1 MTVPSS
7 AFGSDAVPRR
17 LPDRPLNVGIV
28 GATGNV
34 GTVMLKVLDERD
46 LDIGSLRAFASA
58 RSAGTQVFCGPRS
71 AIVEDLSSADPT
83 GLDVALFSAGA
94 NRSLEH
100 AQRFAD
106 AGCIVIDNSS
116 AFRMIEGIP
125 LIVPEVNSRALES
138 HRGIIAN
145 PNCSTIQLVC
155 ALKPLADAAGLEH
168 VHVTTFQSVSGT
180 GKEAMQELELQTRHM
195 LSRRTEVGV
204 SGPPASAVEANVYPK
219 PIAFNALPHCDSFDD
234 EGITKEERKLM
245 NESRK
250 ILELAD
256 LQLGAT
262 CVRVPVFVSHSE
274 VVHFTTKEP
283 LSPSRARDILATAPG
298 IALVDNPAAN
308 EYPTALDASG
318 KDEVLVGRV
327 RVDPSRKNGLAMF
340 VVADN
345 LRKGAATN
353 AIQILE
359 VLRERSA
366 VRR

>member
-1 MTVPSS
+1 MTVTTSEY
-7 AFGSDAVPRR
+7 GSNAVPRR
-17 LPDRPLNVGIV
+17 LPNRPLNVGIV

-46 LDIGSLRAFASA
+46 VRIASLRAFASV
-58 RSAGTQVFCGPRS
+58 RSAGVQVYCGSHS
-71 AIVEDLSSADPT
+71 AVVEDLAAADPT

-94 NRSLEH
+94 TRSLEH

-116 AFRMIEGIP
+116 AFRMIDGIP
-125 LIVPEVNSRALES
+125 LVVPEVNAGALDT

-155 ALKPLADAAGLEH
+155 ALKPLSDVAGLDH

-180 GKEAMQELELQTRHM
+180 GKEAMQELELQARHM
-195 LSRRTEVGV
+195 LSRRSEVGV
-204 SGPPASAVEANVYPK
+204 AGPKAGSVESNVYSK

-250 ILELAD
+250 ILELGD

-274 VVHFTTKEP
+274 VVHFTTKVP

-298 IALVDNPAAN
+298 IRLVDNPSSN

-318 KDEVLVGRV
+318 KDEVFVGRV
-327 RVDPSRKNGLAMF
+327 RVDPSRENGLAMF

-345 LRKGAATN
+345 LRKGAAAN
-353 AIQILE
+353 AVQIMQAL
-359 VLRERSA
+359 LGS
-366 VRR
+366 